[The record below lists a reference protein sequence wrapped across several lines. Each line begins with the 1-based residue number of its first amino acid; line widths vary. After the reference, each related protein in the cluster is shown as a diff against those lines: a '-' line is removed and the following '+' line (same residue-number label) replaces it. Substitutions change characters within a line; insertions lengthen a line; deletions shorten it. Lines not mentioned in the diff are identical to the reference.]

1 MSKLYIIS
9 EERLLD
15 LLEYEAELEC
25 LSAAGVDNW
34 WGYCENKDEYI
45 ASALGISTEEV
56 EEKELDF
63 ADVAEALLAEFQEY
77 ESCDCDNCEFGSM
90 TGM

>member
-15 LLEYEAELEC
+15 LLEREAELEC
-25 LSAAGVDNW
+25 LGAAGVDNW
-34 WGYCENKDEYI
+34 WGYCENRDEYI
-45 ASALGISTEEV
+45 ASALGISVEEV
-56 EEKELDF
+56 EEQELEF
-63 ADVAEALLAEFQEY
+63 ADVAEAALAEFEEY
-77 ESCDCDNCEFGSM
+77 TCDCDNCEFGSM

>member
-9 EERLLD
+9 EERLLE
-15 LLEYEAELEC
+15 LLEYETELEC

-45 ASALGISTEEV
+45 ASALGISVEEV
-56 EEKELDF
+56 EEKELEF
-63 ADVAEALLAEFQEY
+63 ADVAEAALAEFSIY
-77 ESCDCDNCEFGSM
+77 MS
-90 TGM
+90 

>member
-9 EERLLD
+9 EERLLE

-25 LSAAGVDNW
+25 LNAAGVDNW
-34 WGYCENKDEYI
+34 WGYCENRDEYI
-45 ASALGISTEEV
+45 ASALGIDVEEV
-56 EEKELDF
+56 EEKELEF
-63 ADVAEALLAEFQEY
+63 TDVAEAALAEFEEY
-77 ESCDCDNCEFGSM
+77 DGCDCDNCEFGSM